1 MKSNGKY
8 DWKFSTIGGVT
19 RVNIENGQDIA
30 HLGELDQKM
39 WTALRCPTK
48 GLAIDQNG
56 EYPHF
61 GCPPPLFL
69 VLVCPIDIVVEL
81 HTIL

>member
-39 WTALRCPTK
+39 WTALSCPTN
-48 GLAIDQNG
+48 GLAID
-56 EYPHF
+56 
-61 GCPPPLFL
+61 
-69 VLVCPIDIVVEL
+69 
-81 HTIL
+81 